1 MPGPAVWTGGN
12 SGGAQSPAQTPTE
25 ATPSPA
31 PSSVPSSAPSSAPVA
46 SEAVAHNA
54 ENCNGGKAKRGR
66 RAFREALLRKE

>member
-25 ATPSPA
+25 DTISP
-31 PSSVPSSAPSSAPVA
+31 VPSSAPSSAPVA

>member
-25 ATPSPA
+25 DTTSP
-31 PSSVPSSAPSSAPVA
+31 VPSSAPSSAPVA